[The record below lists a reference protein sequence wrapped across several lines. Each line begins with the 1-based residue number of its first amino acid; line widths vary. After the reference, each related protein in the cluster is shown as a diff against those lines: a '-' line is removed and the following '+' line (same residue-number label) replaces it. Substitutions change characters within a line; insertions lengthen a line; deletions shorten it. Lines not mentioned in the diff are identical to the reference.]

1 MNFEWLNYLESVF
14 SVLKTDSFSQVGK
27 FSLQE
32 NGSRSTGQ
40 TKIAKTAVV
49 VNYLPR
55 KLLVLTFRIFDSSDL
70 PITPNPFFSCT
81 TGSYLCV

>member
-32 NGSRSTGQ
+32 NVSRSTGQ
-40 TKIAKTAVV
+40 TKIAKTADV

-55 KLLVLTFRIFDSSDL
+55 KLLVLTFLIFDSSDL
-70 PITPNPFFSCT
+70 PITPNPSFSCT